1 MSPDGRALIPFPG
14 CCQSCAHRVSYL
26 RSDGDRMIE
35 RQECA
40 HPFGV
45 LPHPGCSW
53 HTPRV
58 IPMGV
63 EYEESKH
70 DPA

>member
-1 MSPDGRALIPFPG
+1 
-14 CCQSCAHRVSYL
+14 
-26 RSDGDRMIE
+26 MIE

-58 IPMGV
+58 IPIGTDGSLTPKTCTKN
-63 EYEESKH
+63 EETST
-70 DPA
+70 